1 MTAETVLQTHNLVFY
16 QALLDQDWISLAEL
30 YADDYSLVRSNG
42 SVLSKE
48 EVLTDLQSGDLVF
61 RSIKLTNAL
70 VRLIGSVALL
80 TGDSQTIAE
89 RGCVEFVSHF
99 RLVAVYVEDEGRIRL
114 LHFQSTDIPA
124 AHNARLG

>member
-1 MTAETVLQTHNLVFY
+1 MTAETVLQTNNLVFY
-16 QALLDQDWISLAEL
+16 QALLDQDWSSLAEL
-30 YADDYSLVRSNG
+30 YADDYRLVRSNG

-48 EVLTDLQSGDLVF
+48 QVLTDLQSGDLVF

-89 RGCVEFVSHF
+89 RGGVEFVSHF
-99 RLVAVYVEDEGRIRL
+99 RLVAVYVEDEGKMRL
-114 LHFQSTDIPA
+114 LHSLSTDIPE
-124 AHNARLG
+124 AHNA